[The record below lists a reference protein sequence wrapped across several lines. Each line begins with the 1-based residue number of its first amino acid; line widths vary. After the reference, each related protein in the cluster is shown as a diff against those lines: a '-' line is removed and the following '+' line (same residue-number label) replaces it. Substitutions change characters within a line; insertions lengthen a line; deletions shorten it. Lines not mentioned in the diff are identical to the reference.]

1 MCAADE
7 SLPSSTKLHSKMEA
21 MWFHLFSTFSHKRS
35 LRLLDIAVHFFA
47 GANLKPGILTMVLRN
62 IWAHLTGTLGK
73 TGTHNLNC
81 TALSM
86 LANAGANAEHKS
98 LLGHQ
103 SSARVRL
110 CCTHENFCRL
120 LRQIRVRFLRPDKT
134 RSGILHASAKQRELL
149 QGPCRRESTRE
160 QRASPF

>member
-1 MCAADE
+1 
-7 SLPSSTKLHSKMEA
+7 MEA

-73 TGTHNLNC
+73 TGTHSLNC

-110 CCTHENFCRL
+110 SFTHENFCRL

-134 RSGILHASAKQRELL
+134 RSGILHATAKQRELL

>member
-1 MCAADE
+1 
-7 SLPSSTKLHSKMEA
+7 MEA
-21 MWFHLFSTFSHKRS
+21 MWFHLFFDFQPQKVAQVS
-35 LRLLDIAVHFFA
+35 

-62 IWAHLTGTLGK
+62 IWAHLTGTLEK
-73 TGTHNLNC
+73 REPSLNC